1 MIINNKKLVRG
12 IVFIDKIEMM
22 GELSTRINQDIK
34 FIDITTWKVYE
45 HYTINREI
53 KINQLGFFSS
63 VYQYRPIIKSTFLER
78 RGNFQG
84 YKMKAMTEEIG
95 PYVYFDLCVDHV
107 ISTGSQLTNLAS
119 FFFLFDFF
127 LSERSPNRLKLSL
140 LSNAPL

>member
-53 KINQLGFFSS
+53 KINQLGFFGS

-119 FFFLFDFF
+119 FF

>member
-119 FFFLFDFF
+119 FFFFF
-127 LSERSPNRLKLSL
+127 LIFFNLKEVQI
-140 LSNAPL
+140 A

>member
-1 MIINNKKLVRG
+1 M
-12 IVFIDKIEMM
+12 
-22 GELSTRINQDIK
+22 
-34 FIDITTWKVYE
+34 
-45 HYTINREI
+45 
-53 KINQLGFFSS
+53 
-63 VYQYRPIIKSTFLER
+63 YQYRPIIKSTFLER

-95 PYVYFDLCVDHV
+95 PYVYFDLYVDHV

>member
-22 GELSTRINQDIK
+22 GELSTRINQYIK

>member
-1 MIINNKKLVRG
+1 MIG
-12 IVFIDKIEMM
+12 DF
-22 GELSTRINQDIK
+22 STRINQDIK

-95 PYVYFDLCVDHV
+95 PYVYFDLCADHV
-107 ISTGSQLTNLAS
+107 ISAGSGLMNIVS
-119 FFFLFDFF
+119 NFECLF
-127 LSERSPNRLKLSL
+127 
-140 LSNAPL
+140 

>member
-1 MIINNKKLVRG
+1 MFSKKATKIREIFTSDLTL
-12 IVFIDKIEMM
+12 ITFCQID
-22 GELSTRINQDIK
+22 GEDFVNFLAFLENMNFK

-45 HYTINREI
+45 HYTINGEI
-53 KINQLGFFSS
+53 KIIQLGFFSS

-107 ISTGSQLTNLAS
+107 I
-119 FFFLFDFF
+119 
-127 LSERSPNRLKLSL
+127 
-140 LSNAPL
+140 

>member
-119 FFFLFDFF
+119 FFFFF
-127 LSERSPNRLKLSL
+127 LIFFYLKEVQI
-140 LSNAPL
+140 A

>member
-119 FFFLFDFF
+119 FFFFLFDFF
-127 LSERSPNRLKLSL
+127 
-140 LSNAPL
+140 

>member
-63 VYQYRPIIKSTFLER
+63 VYQYRHIIKSTFLER

-119 FFFLFDFF
+119 FFY
-127 LSERSPNRLKLSL
+127 LKEVQI
-140 LSNAPL
+140 A

>member
-119 FFFLFDFF
+119 FFFFF
-127 LSERSPNRLKLSL
+127 LIFFFI
-140 LSNAPL
+140 

>member
-12 IVFIDKIEMM
+12 IVFIDKIEMI

-95 PYVYFDLCVDHV
+95 PYVYYDLCVDHI
-107 ISTGSQLTNLAS
+107 ISTGSQLMNLAS
-119 FFFLFDFF
+119 NFECLF
-127 LSERSPNRLKLSL
+127 
-140 LSNAPL
+140 

>member
-12 IVFIDKIEMM
+12 IVFIDKIEMI

-119 FFFLFDFF
+119 FFFFF
-127 LSERSPNRLKLSL
+127 LIFFYLKEVQI
-140 LSNAPL
+140 A